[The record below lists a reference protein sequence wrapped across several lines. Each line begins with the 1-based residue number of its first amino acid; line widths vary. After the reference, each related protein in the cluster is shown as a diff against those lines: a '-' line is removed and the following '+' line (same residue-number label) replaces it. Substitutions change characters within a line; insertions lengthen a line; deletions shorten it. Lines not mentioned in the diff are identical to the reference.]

1 MRDEKLFNWTYNLL
15 KSWQFSEDFSVYA
28 NLAVNLILLTIAVV
42 LIHYFSKKL
51 LLFVFQIIGKRT
63 KTEFHKLF
71 IASKTTMIIA
81 QLIPLLF
88 VYKIVPIILRSFEYW
103 EEIFSKGLKIYIVF
117 VILWIF
123 RSAMNA
129 GKDYLKT
136 LPDFQDKP
144 IDSYIQVLMIILWIF
159 GITSMVLII
168 FSTSITTLFATFGAV
183 SAIVIL
189 IFKDTILGFVASIQV
204 SVNDLVRIGDWV
216 TFEKFGAD
224 GDVIEINLATVKV
237 QNFDMT
243 TTTIPTYSLISDS
256 FKNWRGMQN
265 SGGRRIKR
273 SILIKVNSV
282 RFLDNNELEGLKK
295 IQLISSYLEQQQ
307 NDIDKFNLNN
317 NIDKSLTINGRH
329 MTNLGIFRKYINVYL
344 AKHPGINKEMSM
356 MCRHLQPTEKG
367 IPIEIYAFSSDK
379 RWINYEYIMA
389 DIFDHIIAS
398 VPYFDLEIYELPS
411 GKGIYSEE

>member
-1 MRDEKLFNWTYNLL
+1 MTEKIFNWTFEL
-15 KSWQFSEDFSVYA
+15 SEDWGYSKTISEYA
-28 NLAVNLILLTIAVV
+28 NLFVNMI
-42 LIHYFSKKL
+42 L
-51 LLFVFQIIGKRT
+51 LLFFVFIIHYIFKRILIEIFSRIAKRT
-63 KTEFHKLF
+63 KTEFDDLLV
-71 IASKTTMIIA
+71 ANKTTKYISY
-81 QLIPLLF
+81 LIPLLF
-88 VYKIVPIILRSFEYW
+88 VNLIIPIIMEKFVYW
-103 EEIFSKGLKIYIVF
+103 EIIISKGIEIYIVIL
-117 VILWIF
+117 VLWII
-123 RSAMNA
+123 RSILNSV
-129 GKDYLKT
+129 KDHLKK
-136 LPDFQDKP
+136 LPDFNDKP
-144 IDSYIQVLMIILWIF
+144 IDSYIQVVMIILWIF
-159 GITSMVLII
+159 GITSMILII
-168 FSTSITTLFATFGAV
+168 FNTSITTVFGTFGAI
-183 SAIVIL
+183 SAIVML

-237 QNFDMT
+237 QNFDKT

-282 RFLDNNELEGLKK
+282 RFLSTDEIEGLKK
-295 IQLISSYLEQQQ
+295 IQLISSYLEHRQQ
-307 NDIDKFNLNN
+307 DIEKYNLNN
-317 NIDKSLTINGRH
+317 NIDKSLTINGRN
-329 MTNLGIFRKYINVYL
+329 MTNLGIFRKYINQYL
-344 AKHPGINKEMSM
+344 ATHPGINKDMSL

-367 IPIEIYAFSSDK
+367 IPIEVYAFSNDK

-411 GKGIYSEE
+411 GKGIFTEE

>member
-1 MRDEKLFNWTYNLL
+1 MKDEKIFNWTYDLL
-15 KSWQFSEDFSVYA
+15 KSWEFSENISVYG
-28 NLAVNLILLTIAVV
+28 NVIVNLILLTITV
-42 LIHYFSKKL
+42 IFIYHISRRI
-51 LLFVFQIIGKRT
+51 LLFVFQTVADKT
-63 KTEFHKLF
+63 NTEFHKFF
-71 IASKTTMIIA
+71 IANKTTKIIA

-88 VYKIVPIILRSFEYW
+88 VYKVVPIILRSFEYW
-103 EEIFSKGLKIYIVF
+103 EEIFSKGLQIYIVF
-117 VILWIF
+117 LVIWIF

-129 GKDYLKT
+129 GKDYLKQ

-144 IDSYIQVLMIILWIF
+144 IDSYIQVLMIFLWIF
-159 GITSMVLII
+159 GITSMVLIV

-204 SVNDLVRIGDWV
+204 SVNDLVKIGDWV

-237 QNFDMT
+237 QNFDKT

-282 RFLDNNELEGLKK
+282 RFLATEELEGLKK

-307 NDIDKFNLNN
+307 SDIDRYNLNN
-317 NIDKSLTINGRH
+317 NIDKSMTINGRN

-344 AKHPGINKEMSM
+344 SKHPGINKEMSM

-389 DIFDHIIAS
+389 DIFDHIIAA

>member
-1 MRDEKLFNWTYNLL
+1 MTEKIFNWTFEL
-15 KSWQFSEDFSVYA
+15 SEDWGYSKTISEYA
-28 NLAVNLILLTIAVV
+28 NLFVNMI
-42 LIHYFSKKL
+42 L
-51 LLFVFQIIGKRT
+51 LLFFVFIIHYIFKRILIEIFSRIAKRT
-63 KTEFHKLF
+63 KTEFDDLLV
-71 IASKTTMIIA
+71 ANKTTKYISY
-81 QLIPLLF
+81 LIPLLF
-88 VYKIVPIILRSFEYW
+88 VNLIIPIIMEKFVYW
-103 EEIFSKGLKIYIVF
+103 EIIISKGIEIYIVIL
-117 VILWIF
+117 VLWII
-123 RSAMNA
+123 RSILNSV
-129 GKDYLKT
+129 KDHLKK
-136 LPDFQDKP
+136 LPDFNDKP
-144 IDSYIQVLMIILWIF
+144 IDSYIQVVMIILWIF
-159 GITSMVLII
+159 GITSMILII
-168 FSTSITTLFATFGAV
+168 FNTSITTVFGTFGAI
-183 SAIVIL
+183 SAIVML

-237 QNFDMT
+237 QNFDKT

-282 RFLDNNELEGLKK
+282 RFLSTDEIEGLKK
-295 IQLISSYLEQQQ
+295 IQLISSYLEHRQQ
-307 NDIDKFNLNN
+307 DIEKYNLNN
-317 NIDKSLTINGRH
+317 NIDKSLTINGRN
-329 MTNLGIFRKYINVYL
+329 MTNLGIFRKYINQYL
-344 AKHPGINKEMSM
+344 ATHPGINKDMSL

-367 IPIEIYAFSSDK
+367 IPIEVYAFSNDK

-411 GKGIYSEE
+411 GKGVFTEE

>member
-1 MRDEKLFNWTYNLL
+1 MKDEKLFNWTYNLL
-15 KSWQFSEDFSVYA
+15 KSWEFGENISVYT
-28 NLAVNLILLTIAVV
+28 NLVVNLILLTIAVV
-42 LIHYFSKKL
+42 LIHYISRRI
-51 LLFVFQIIGKRT
+51 LLFVFQIIANRT
-63 KTEFHKLF
+63 NTEFHKLF
-71 IASKTTMIIA
+71 VANKTTMIIA
-81 QLIPLLF
+81 QLIPVLF
-88 VYKIVPIILRSFEYW
+88 VYKMVPIILRSFEYW
-103 EEIFSKGLKIYIVF
+103 EDIFSKGLKIYIVF
-117 VILWIF
+117 VVIWIF

-129 GKDYLKT
+129 GKDYLKQ

-159 GITSMVLII
+159 GVTSMIMIV
-168 FSTSITTLFATFGAV
+168 FSTSITTLIATFGTI

-224 GDVIEINLATVKV
+224 GDVVEINLATVKV
-237 QNFDMT
+237 QNFDKT

-282 RFLDNNELEGLKK
+282 RFLHTDELEGLKK

-307 NDIDKFNLNN
+307 SDIEKYNLNN
-317 NIDKSLTINGRH
+317 NIDKSMDINGRN

-411 GKGIYSEE
+411 GKGIYTEE

>member
-1 MRDEKLFNWTYNLL
+1 MKDEKLFNWTYNLL
-15 KSWQFSEDFSVYA
+15 KSWQFGENVSVYT
-28 NLAVNLILLTIAVV
+28 NLVVNLILLTIAVI
-42 LIHYFSKKL
+42 LIHQISRRI
-51 LLFVFQIIGKRT
+51 LLFVFQIVANRT
-63 KTEFHKLF
+63 NTEFHKLF
-71 IASKTTMIIA
+71 VASKTTMIIA
-81 QLIPLLF
+81 QLIPVLF
-88 VYKIVPIILRSFEYW
+88 VYKMVPIILRSFEYW

-117 VILWIF
+117 VVIWIF

-129 GKDYLKT
+129 GKDYLKK

-159 GITSMVLII
+159 GATSMIMIV
-168 FSTSITTLFATFGAV
+168 FSTSITTLVATFGTI

-273 SILIKVNSV
+273 SVLIKVNSV
-282 RFLDNNELEGLKK
+282 RFLHTDELQGLKK

-307 NDIDKFNLNN
+307 SDIEKYNSKN
-317 NIDKSLTINGRH
+317 NIDKSMTINGRN
-329 MTNLGIFRKYINVYL
+329 MTNLGIFRKYINMYL

-389 DIFDHIIAS
+389 DIFDHIIAA

-411 GKGIYSEE
+411 GKGIYTDE